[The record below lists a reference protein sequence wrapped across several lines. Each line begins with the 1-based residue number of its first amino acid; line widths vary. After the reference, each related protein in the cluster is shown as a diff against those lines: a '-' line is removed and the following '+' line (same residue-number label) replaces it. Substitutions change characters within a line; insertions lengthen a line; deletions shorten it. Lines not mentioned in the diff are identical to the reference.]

1 MPKPTPR
8 RRTAASAAAPTA
20 PATPA
25 KRPVRA
31 KAAAVPAK
39 RPPAARGK
47 AVAAPKAPAAPG
59 KRASTALAGRPVVD
73 GSPHVHPE
81 GQFLWESSP
90 SRYIARMSS
99 VTDREV
105 LRPIDPDE
113 LLIQAHRDNNPL
125 EVTAQFLASRLI
137 QVTGNEDSVRDAMK
151 KLNELGVKMAGRL
164 GQVTGSKTLERGA
177 RQAIGVVD
185 REFFFQFREATR
197 LSEREVKARIA
208 RLQDDARA
216 ALAARGRNPKLR
228 VLLTGATGFLGQEI
242 LAQAASDPRIAEI
255 VSVVR
260 PQTVRDPKTKEV
272 IRVLSPTDRGLLLL
286 SRIGIGGPAA
296 RKFRFID
303 GDIEK
308 PLLGIGASDL
318 SALEKTVTHVIHCA
332 ASVSFDDTYESSFRA
347 NVLGA
352 KNALA
357 FSLRLQ
363 RAKGSKF
370 VLHVAIETSYIHGRK
385 KRSMAAESALVFP
398 KNFYNNFY
406 ELTKAMASM
415 ETDQHMVVDGLRV
428 IQLLPAIVIGDSRT
442 GNNRGDTKVVNAPV
456 NAFGRAKEALDALR
470 STPFGE
476 TKAAAISSVAMVFP
490 ADRSAE
496 LNLITVDRVVEGIL
510 ASLTRPEAIGER
522 VHLATDNR
530 IRTEDIIKVERE
542 ELGVNVRLTDPTLFR
557 NVTLPLI
564 TTILKKAKEPKLAN
578 ALEKLGTIFGGYGE
592 WGQPI
597 HSVGND
603 VRVLGLPL
611 RRPNTYYA
619 FRMLCRHNKLVQ
631 EFGKV
636 KGPDEIARR
645 ERIWAEALERIE
657 KESGRQAAS
666 LEAEEFRRRIEAIL
680 DLKAFVPK

>member
-1 MPKPTPR
+1 MPVAPPKK
-8 RRTAASAAAPTA
+8 AATA
-20 PATPA
+20 PA
-25 KRPVRA
+25 RP
-31 KAAAVPAK
+31 
-39 RPPAARGK
+39 
-47 AVAAPKAPAAPG
+47 
-59 KRASTALAGRPVVD
+59 PVVD
-73 GSPHVHPE
+73 RLPQVNPE
-81 GQFLWESSP
+81 GEFLWTSSP

-99 VTDREV
+99 VTGREV

-113 LLIQAHRDNNPL
+113 LLIQAHRDKNPL

-137 QVTGNEDSVRDAMK
+137 QVTGNEDAVRDAMK
-151 KLNELGVKMAGRL
+151 KINELGTRMAGRL
-164 GQVTGSKTLERGA
+164 GKVTGSKTVERGA

-185 REFFFQFREATR
+185 REFFFQFREPTR
-197 LSEREVKARIA
+197 LSEREVKARIVK
-208 RLQDDARA
+208 LQEDARA
-216 ALAARGRNPKLR
+216 ALAARGRTPKLR

-242 LAQAASDPRIAEI
+242 LAQAAPDRRIAEV
-255 VSVVR
+255 VSVIR
-260 PQTVRDPKTKEV
+260 PQKVRDPKTKEV
-272 IRVLSPTDRGLLLL
+272 VRVLSPTDRGLLLL
-286 SRIGIGGPAA
+286 SRLGIVGRAA
-296 RKFRFID
+296 KKFRFVD

-308 PLLGIGASDL
+308 PFLGIGDSDL
-318 SALEKTVTHVIHCA
+318 ATIEKTITHVVHCA
-332 ASVSFDDTYESSFRA
+332 ASVSFDDTYENSFRA
-347 NVLGA
+347 NVGGC

-385 KRSMAAESALVFP
+385 KRSMAVESALVFP

-456 NAFGRAKEALDALR
+456 NAFGRAKEALDALK

-476 TKAAAISSVAMVFP
+476 SKAAAISSVAMVFP

-496 LNLITVDRVVEGIL
+496 LNLVTVDRVVEGIL

-530 IRTEDIIKVERE
+530 IRTEEIIQIEKE
-542 ELGVNVRLTDPTLFR
+542 ELGVDVRLTDPTLFR
-557 NVTLPLI
+557 NVTLPLL
-564 TTILKKAKEPKLAN
+564 TTILKKVNEPKLAN

-611 RRPNTYYA
+611 RRPNTRYA

-636 KGPDEIARR
+636 KDADEVARR
-645 ERIWAEALERIE
+645 ERIWADALERIE

-666 LEAEEFRRRIEAIL
+666 LEADEFRRRIGEIL
-680 DLKAFVPK
+680 DLKAFVLK

>member
-1 MPKPTPR
+1 M
-8 RRTAASAAAPTA
+8 SA
-20 PATPA
+20 
-25 KRPVRA
+25 
-31 KAAAVPAK
+31 
-39 RPPAARGK
+39 
-47 AVAAPKAPAAPG
+47 
-59 KRASTALAGRPVVD
+59 
-73 GSPHVHPE
+73 
-81 GQFLWESSP
+81 
-90 SRYIARMSS
+90 
-99 VTDREV
+99 VTGREV

-113 LLIQAHRDNNPL
+113 LLIQAHRDKNPL
-125 EVTAQFLASRLI
+125 EVAASFLASRLV
-137 QVTGNEDSVRDAMK
+137 QVTGNEDSVRDALRK
-151 KLNELGVKMAGRL
+151 INELGMRMAGKL
-164 GQVTGSKTLERGA
+164 GRVTGSRAVERGA

-185 REFFFQFREATR
+185 REVFFQFREPTH
-197 LSEREVKARIA
+197 LSEREVRARIA

-216 ALAARGRNPKLR
+216 ALAARGRNPRLR

-242 LAQAASDPRIAEI
+242 LAQAASDRRIAEV

-260 PQTVRDPKTKEV
+260 PQTVRDPKTKAV
-272 IRVLSPTDRGLLLL
+272 VRVLSPTERGRLLL
-286 SRIGIGGPAA
+286 SRMGIGGHAA
-296 RKFRFID
+296 RKFRFVD

-308 PLLGIGASDL
+308 PFLGIGEKDL
-318 SALEKTVTHVIHCA
+318 AALEKTVTHVIHCA

-347 NVLGA
+347 NVLGC

-385 KRSMAAESALVFP
+385 KRSMAQENALVFP

-415 ETDQHMVVDGLRV
+415 ETDQHTVVDGLRV
-428 IQLLPAIVIGDSRT
+428 VQLLPAIVIGDSRT

-456 NAFGRAKEALDALR
+456 NAFGRAQEALDALKG
-470 STPFGE
+470 TPFGE
-476 TKAAAISSVAMVFP
+476 SKAAAIASVAMVFP

-496 LNLITVDRVVEGIL
+496 LNLVTVDRVVEGIL

-530 IRTEDIIKVERE
+530 IRTEDIIKIEKE

-564 TTILKKAKEPKLAN
+564 TAILKKANEPKLAN

-597 HSVGND
+597 HRVGND
-603 VRVLGLPL
+603 VRLLGLPL
-611 RRPNTYYA
+611 RRPNTYDA

-636 KGPDEIARR
+636 KDPDEIARR
-645 ERIWAEALERIE
+645 ERVWAEALARIE
-657 KESGRQAAS
+657 KETGRQAGS
-666 LEAEEFRRRIEAIL
+666 LEAGEFRRRIAEVL
-680 DLKAFVPK
+680 DLRGFRPK